1 MGMFLNFQGLMF
13 NLESSV
19 KNASSQVKQE
29 ANQYTMKT
37 VSGESNILNITNEEV
52 AETALDKAFAK
63 VSDVEIKLNIDLF
76 NQIFDKKN
84 KWGSNGY
91 KAWKETTCQF
101 VKEGGQKTVN
111 AMKASKQKVSG
122 EVADRL
128 EREYQENIS
137 EQIQHNEWIEQKFDR
152 HFDSDNE
159 EFTSS
164 YVKKEKPS
172 IDYLFED

>member
-1 MGMFLNFQGLMF
+1 
-13 NLESSV
+13 
-19 KNASSQVKQE
+19 
-29 ANQYTMKT
+29 
-37 VSGESNILNITNEEV
+37 
-52 AETALDKAFAK
+52 
-63 VSDVEIKLNIDLF
+63 
-76 NQIFDKKN
+76 
-84 KWGSNGY
+84 
-91 KAWKETTCQF
+91 
-101 VKEGGQKTVN
+101 
-111 AMKASKQKVSG
+111 MKASKQKVAG

-137 EQIQHNEWIEQKFDR
+137 EQTQHNEWIEQKFDR